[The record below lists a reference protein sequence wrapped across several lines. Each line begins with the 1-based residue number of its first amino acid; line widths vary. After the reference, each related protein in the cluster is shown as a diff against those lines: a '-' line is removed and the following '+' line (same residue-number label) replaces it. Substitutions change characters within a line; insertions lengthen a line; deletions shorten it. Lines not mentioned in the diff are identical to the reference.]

1 MRWGELTLS
10 ASAGVAAGSRN
21 LTAFTSLSVCS
32 KEKKRGKKKEQD
44 YGDGFSDLL
53 GACVESESAS

>member
-21 LTAFTSLSVCS
+21 LTAFKLVRMF
-32 KEKKRGKKKEQD
+32 KREKTRKKKEQD